1 MITENIELS
10 KEIIDLLKKTLEKY
24 DREIVGVS
32 EDGDNYMRIT
42 IKNKTTK

>member
-1 MITENIELS
+1 MKTENIELS

-24 DREIVGVS
+24 VKEIEGIV

-42 IKNKTTK
+42 IKNKKL